1 MFDHYFRK
9 DIPEDYFSVK
19 DNESSKKYRNL
30 TTIKCKK
37 KVRYDKVSS
46 TTSSR
51 EEKKCYSY
59 KGHGQVYYE
68 TNKKKNNDEENVF
81 YDPNESTKL
90 YHNECPEQGPDVE
103 VLGSDELS
111 VHQKILVPE
120 TEDVP
125 CSPLQEDDNKP
136 VADKGRIHPEV
147 IVPDTEVYDYG
158 LHCSIGAP
166 SAASTPLGAAN
177 SPRFGYNNGDDSK
190 EVSVGILDGV
200 TGKSPSNDT
209 VNLLTAAKSQLSH
222 LPKSD
227 SQFPVDLS
235 YTQPQSP
242 TIPSRTQSLN
252 QDVNLTADCS
262 VSLLPHGMRNEEVE
276 SRADYKIEQNT
287 VKKSDDTVFVNKEAN
302 KKTDLQREGNVNN
315 DPGKVS
321 KQTTFDGKLST
332 SKANTVDK
340 DNSGYKRKRKS
351 SAEADDNMWPME
363 SKHVSLRMMYNHLTL
378 SCSPS
383 SVASKRF
390 FAGSPVF
397 ASPQNS
403 ILFFIY
409 FIFLTTYLLIFNYSL
424 FLFRVILFYS
434 ININIQV
441 RWLNK
446 PFVFLVALIQY
457 QLNFF

>member
-1 MFDHYFRK
+1 MTIKNNLHVYFRK

-19 DNESSKKYRNL
+19 DNESSKKHRNL
-30 TTIKCKK
+30 TTVKCKK

-51 EEKKCYSY
+51 EEKKCYSD
-59 KGHGQVYYE
+59 KDRGKVYSE
-68 TNKKKNNDEENVF
+68 ANKKKNNDEENVF

-125 CSPLQEDDNKP
+125 CSPLQEDDNEP

-147 IVPDTEVYDYG
+147 IVPDTEDPYVDEVHDYG

-177 SPRFGYNNGDDSK
+177 SPLFGYNNGDDSK

-209 VNLLTAAKSQLSH
+209 INLLTAAKSQLAH

-252 QDVNLTADCS
+252 QDMNLTADCS
-262 VSLLPHGMRNEEVE
+262 VSLLPHGMRNEVVE
-276 SRADYKIEQNT
+276 SRADYKIGQKK
-287 VKKSDDTVFVNKEAN
+287 VKESDDTVFMNKETN
-302 KKTDLQREGNVNN
+302 
-315 DPGKVS
+315 
-321 KQTTFDGKLST
+321 TFDGKLST
-332 SKANTVDK
+332 SKANTVGK
-340 DNSGYKRKRKS
+340 DNCGYKRKRRS

-363 SKHVSLRMMYNHLTL
+363 SKHVSLRTMYNHLIF
-378 SCSPS
+378 SCPPS
-383 SVASKRF
+383 STASKRF
-390 FAGSPVF
+390 FSRF
-397 ASPQNS
+397 SSLCLSSKFN
-403 ILFFIY
+403 
-409 FIFLTTYLLIFNYSL
+409 FIFY
-424 FLFRVILFYS
+424 LFYFPHNLFT
-434 ININIQV
+434 NI
-441 RWLNK
+441 
-446 PFVFLVALIQY
+446 
-457 QLNFF
+457 

>member
-1 MFDHYFRK
+1 MTIKNNLHTYFRK
-9 DIPEDYFSVK
+9 AIPEDYFSVK
-19 DNESSKKYRNL
+19 DNESSKKHRNL
-30 TTIKCKK
+30 TTVKCKK

-51 EEKKCYSY
+51 EEKKCYSD
-59 KGHGQVYYE
+59 KDRGKVYSE
-68 TNKKKNNDEENVF
+68 ANKKKNNDEENVF

-125 CSPLQEDDNKP
+125 CSPLQEDDNEP

-147 IVPDTEVYDYG
+147 IVPDTEDPYVDEVHDYG

-177 SPRFGYNNGDDSK
+177 SPLFGYNNGDDSK

-209 VNLLTAAKSQLSH
+209 VNLLTAAKSQLAH

-252 QDVNLTADCS
+252 QDMNLTADCS
-262 VSLLPHGMRNEEVE
+262 VSLLPHGMRNEVVE
-276 SRADYKIEQNT
+276 SRADYKIGQKK
-287 VKKSDDTVFVNKEAN
+287 VKESDDTVFMNKETN
-302 KKTDLQREGNVNN
+302 
-315 DPGKVS
+315 
-321 KQTTFDGKLST
+321 TFDGKLST
-332 SKANTVDK
+332 SKANTVGK
-340 DNSGYKRKRKS
+340 DNCGYKRKRRS

-363 SKHVSLRMMYNHLTL
+363 SKHVSLRTMYNHLIF
-378 SCSPS
+378 SCPPS
-383 SVASKRF
+383 STASKRF
-390 FAGSPVF
+390 FSRF
-397 ASPQNS
+397 SSLCLSSKFN
-403 ILFFIY
+403 
-409 FIFLTTYLLIFNYSL
+409 FIFY
-424 FLFRVILFYS
+424 LFYFPHNLFT
-434 ININIQV
+434 NI
-441 RWLNK
+441 
-446 PFVFLVALIQY
+446 
-457 QLNFF
+457 

>member
-1 MFDHYFRK
+1 MTIKNNLHAYFRK

-19 DNESSKKYRNL
+19 DNESSKKHRNL
-30 TTIKCKK
+30 TTVKCKK

-46 TTSSR
+46 TTSST

-59 KGHGQVYYE
+59 KDYRRVYYQA
-68 TNKKKNNDEENVF
+68 NKKKNNNEENVF
-81 YDPNESTKL
+81 SDPNESTKL

-103 VLGSDELS
+103 VLGLDELS

-125 CSPLQEDDNKP
+125 CSPLQEDDNES
-136 VADKGRIHPEV
+136 VADKGRIHREV
-147 IVPDTEVYDYG
+147 IVPDTEDPYVDEVDDYG

-177 SPRFGYNNGDDSK
+177 SPLFGYNSGDDSK

-209 VNLLTAAKSQLSH
+209 VNLLTAAKSQLAH

-252 QDVNLTADCS
+252 QDMNLTADCS

-276 SRADYKIEQNT
+276 SRADYKIGQNT
-287 VKKSDDTVFVNKEAN
+287 VKESDDTVFINKEAN
-302 KKTDLQREGNVNN
+302 KKTDLKRRERNVNN
-315 DPGKVS
+315 DPGKMS
-321 KQTTFDGKLST
+321 KQTTLDGKLSKI
-332 SKANTVDK
+332 KASTDDQN
-340 DNSGYKRKRKS
+340 NSGYKRKRRS
-351 SAEADDNMWPME
+351 STEADDNMWPLE
-363 SKHVSLRMMYNHLTL
+363 SKHVSLRMMYNHLIF

-383 SVASKRF
+383 STASKRF
-390 FAGSPVF
+390 LAGFPVF
-397 ASPQNS
+397 ASLQNS
-403 ILFFIY
+403 I
-409 FIFLTTYLLIFNYSL
+409 S
-424 FLFRVILFYS
+424 FLFILFSSQLIYS
-434 ININIQV
+434 YLITAF
-441 RWLNK
+441 
-446 PFVFLVALIQY
+446 FV
-457 QLNFF
+457 

>member
-1 MFDHYFRK
+1 MTIKNNLHVYFRK

-19 DNESSKKYRNL
+19 DNESSKKHRNL
-30 TTIKCKK
+30 TTVKCKK

-51 EEKKCYSY
+51 EEKKCYSD
-59 KGHGQVYYE
+59 KDRGKVYSE
-68 TNKKKNNDEENVF
+68 ANKKKNNDEENVF

-125 CSPLQEDDNKP
+125 CSPLQEDDNEP

-147 IVPDTEVYDYG
+147 IVPDTEDPYVDEVHDYG

-177 SPRFGYNNGDDSK
+177 SPLFGYNNGDDSK

-209 VNLLTAAKSQLSH
+209 VNLLTAAKSQLAH

-252 QDVNLTADCS
+252 QDMNLTADCS
-262 VSLLPHGMRNEEVE
+262 VSLLPHGMRNEVVE
-276 SRADYKIEQNT
+276 SRADYKIGQKK
-287 VKKSDDTVFVNKEAN
+287 VKESDDTVFMNKETN
-302 KKTDLQREGNVNN
+302 
-315 DPGKVS
+315 
-321 KQTTFDGKLST
+321 TFDGKLST
-332 SKANTVDK
+332 SKANTVGK
-340 DNSGYKRKRKS
+340 DNCGYKRKRRS

-363 SKHVSLRMMYNHLTL
+363 SKHVSLRTKYNHLIF
-378 SCSPS
+378 SCPPS
-383 SVASKRF
+383 STASKRF
-390 FAGSPVF
+390 FSRF
-397 ASPQNS
+397 SSLCLSSKFN
-403 ILFFIY
+403 
-409 FIFLTTYLLIFNYSL
+409 FIFY
-424 FLFRVILFYS
+424 LFYFPHNLFT
-434 ININIQV
+434 NI
-441 RWLNK
+441 
-446 PFVFLVALIQY
+446 
-457 QLNFF
+457 

>member
-19 DNESSKKYRNL
+19 DNESSKKHRNL
-30 TTIKCKK
+30 TTVKCKK

-46 TTSSR
+46 TTSST

-59 KGHGQVYYE
+59 KDYRRVYYQA
-68 TNKKKNNDEENVF
+68 NKKKNNDEENVF
-81 YDPNESTKL
+81 PDPNESTKL

-147 IVPDTEVYDYG
+147 IVPDTEDPYVDEVYDYG

-177 SPRFGYNNGDDSK
+177 SPLFGYDNGDYSK

-209 VNLLTAAKSQLSH
+209 VNLLTAAKSQLAH

-235 YTQPQSP
+235 FTQPQSP

-252 QDVNLTADCS
+252 QDMNLTADCS
-262 VSLLPHGMRNEEVE
+262 VSLLPRGMRNEEVE
-276 SRADYKIEQNT
+276 SRADYKIGQNT
-287 VKKSDDTVFVNKEAN
+287 VKESDDTVFINKEAN
-302 KKTDLQREGNVNN
+302 KKTDLKRRERNVNN
-315 DPGKVS
+315 DPGKMS
-321 KQTTFDGKLST
+321 KQTTLDGKLSKI
-332 SKANTVDK
+332 KASTDDQN
-340 DNSGYKRKRKS
+340 NSGYKRKRRS
-351 SAEADDNMWPME
+351 STEADDNMLPLE
-363 SKHVSLRMMYNHLTL
+363 SKHVSLRMMYNHLIF
-378 SCSPS
+378 SFSPS
-383 SVASKRF
+383 STASKRF
-390 FAGSPVF
+390 LAGFPVF
-397 ASPQNS
+397 ASLQNS
-403 ILFFIY
+403 I
-409 FIFLTTYLLIFNYSL
+409 S
-424 FLFRVILFYS
+424 FLFILFS
-434 ININIQV
+434 SQ
-441 RWLNK
+441 
-446 PFVFLVALIQY
+446 LIY
-457 QLNFF
+457 

>member
-1 MFDHYFRK
+1 MTIKNNLHVYFRK

-19 DNESSKKYRNL
+19 DNESSKKHRNL
-30 TTIKCKK
+30 TTVKCKK

-46 TTSSR
+46 TTSST

-59 KGHGQVYYE
+59 KDYRRVYYQA
-68 TNKKKNNDEENVF
+68 NKKKNNDEENVF
-81 YDPNESTKL
+81 SDPNESTKL
-90 YHNECPEQGPDVE
+90 YHNECPEQDPDVE

-147 IVPDTEVYDYG
+147 IVPDTEDPYVDEVHDYG

-177 SPRFGYNNGDDSK
+177 SPLFGYNNGDDSK

-209 VNLLTAAKSQLSH
+209 INLLTAAKSQLAH

-252 QDVNLTADCS
+252 QDMNLTADCS
-262 VSLLPHGMRNEEVE
+262 VSLLPHGMRNEVVE
-276 SRADYKIEQNT
+276 SRADYKIGQKK
-287 VKKSDDTVFVNKEAN
+287 VKESDDTVFMNKETN
-302 KKTDLQREGNVNN
+302 
-315 DPGKVS
+315 
-321 KQTTFDGKLST
+321 TFDGKLST
-332 SKANTVDK
+332 SKANTVGK
-340 DNSGYKRKRKS
+340 DNCGYKRKRRS

-363 SKHVSLRMMYNHLTL
+363 SKHVSLRTMYNHLIF
-378 SCSPS
+378 SCPPS
-383 SVASKRF
+383 STASKRF
-390 FAGSPVF
+390 FSRF
-397 ASPQNS
+397 SSLCLSSKFN
-403 ILFFIY
+403 
-409 FIFLTTYLLIFNYSL
+409 FIFY
-424 FLFRVILFYS
+424 LFYFPHNLFT
-434 ININIQV
+434 NI
-441 RWLNK
+441 
-446 PFVFLVALIQY
+446 
-457 QLNFF
+457 

>member
-1 MFDHYFRK
+1 MTIKNNLHVYFRK

-19 DNESSKKYRNL
+19 DNESSKKHRNL
-30 TTIKCKK
+30 TTVKCKK

-46 TTSSR
+46 TTSST

-59 KGHGQVYYE
+59 KDYRRVYYQA
-68 TNKKKNNDEENVF
+68 NKKKNNDEENVF
-81 YDPNESTKL
+81 SDPNESTKL
-90 YHNECPEQGPDVE
+90 YHNECPEQDPDVE

-147 IVPDTEVYDYG
+147 IVPDTEDPYVDEVHDYG

-177 SPRFGYNNGDDSK
+177 SPLFGYNNGDDSK

-209 VNLLTAAKSQLSH
+209 VNLLTAAKSQLAH

-252 QDVNLTADCS
+252 QDMNLTADCS
-262 VSLLPHGMRNEEVE
+262 VSLLPHGMRNEVVE
-276 SRADYKIEQNT
+276 SRADYKIGQKK
-287 VKKSDDTVFVNKEAN
+287 VKESDDTVFMNKETN
-302 KKTDLQREGNVNN
+302 
-315 DPGKVS
+315 
-321 KQTTFDGKLST
+321 TFDGKLST
-332 SKANTVDK
+332 SKANTVGK
-340 DNSGYKRKRKS
+340 DNCGYKRKRRS

-363 SKHVSLRMMYNHLTL
+363 SKHVSLRTMYNHLIF
-378 SCSPS
+378 SCPPS
-383 SVASKRF
+383 STASKRF
-390 FAGSPVF
+390 FSRF
-397 ASPQNS
+397 SSLCLSSKFN
-403 ILFFIY
+403 
-409 FIFLTTYLLIFNYSL
+409 FIFY
-424 FLFRVILFYS
+424 LFYFPHNLFT
-434 ININIQV
+434 NI
-441 RWLNK
+441 
-446 PFVFLVALIQY
+446 
-457 QLNFF
+457 

>member
-1 MFDHYFRK
+1 MFSEGCKTQRFLTIKNNLHAYFRK

-19 DNESSKKYRNL
+19 DNESSKKHRNL

-51 EEKKCYSY
+51 EENKCYSY
-59 KGHGQVYYE
+59 KDHGQVYYE
-68 TNKKKNNDEENVF
+68 ANKKKNNDEENVF
-81 YDPNESTKL
+81 SDPNESTKL

-111 VHQKILVPE
+111 LHQKILVPE

-125 CSPLQEDDNKP
+125 CSPLQEDDNEP
-136 VADKGRIHPEV
+136 VADKGRIHREV
-147 IVPDTEVYDYG
+147 IVPDTEDPYVDEVYDYG
-158 LHCSIGAP
+158 LHCSIGPP

-177 SPRFGYNNGDDSK
+177 SPLFGDNNCDDSK
-190 EVSVGILDGV
+190 ELSVDILDGV

-209 VNLLTAAKSQLSH
+209 VNLLTAAKSQLAH

-252 QDVNLTADCS
+252 QDMNLTADCS

-287 VKKSDDTVFVNKEAN
+287 VKENNETVFMNKEAKN
-302 KKTDLQREGNVNN
+302 KTDLKREGNVNN

-321 KQTTFDGKLST
+321 KQTTLDGKLST
-332 SKANTVDK
+332 IKASTVDQN
-340 DNSGYKRKRKS
+340 NSGYKRKRRS
-351 SAEADDNMWPME
+351 STEADDKMWPME
-363 SKHVSLRMMYNHLTL
+363 SKHVSLRTMYNHLHCNDSNQDT
-378 SCSPS
+378 C
-383 SVASKRF
+383 KK
-390 FAGSPVF
+390 
-397 ASPQNS
+397 
-403 ILFFIY
+403 
-409 FIFLTTYLLIFNYSL
+409 
-424 FLFRVILFYS
+424 
-434 ININIQV
+434 NIQ
-441 RWLNK
+441 
-446 PFVFLVALIQY
+446 
-457 QLNFF
+457 

>member
-1 MFDHYFRK
+1 MTIKNTLHAYFRK

-19 DNESSKKYRNL
+19 DNESSKKHRNL
-30 TTIKCKK
+30 TTVKCKK

-46 TTSSR
+46 TTSST

-59 KGHGQVYYE
+59 KDHGQVYYE
-68 TNKKKNNDEENVF
+68 ANKKKNNDEENVF
-81 YDPNESTKL
+81 SDPNESTKL

-125 CSPLQEDDNKP
+125 CSPLQEDNKP
-136 VADKGRIHPEV
+136 VADKGRIHHEV
-147 IVPDTEVYDYG
+147 IVPDTEDPYVDEVYDYE

-177 SPRFGYNNGDDSK
+177 SPLFGYNNGDDSK

-200 TGKSPSNDT
+200 TGKSPSNDA
-209 VNLLTAAKSQLSH
+209 VNLLTAAKSQLAH

-252 QDVNLTADCS
+252 QDMNLTADCS

-276 SRADYKIEQNT
+276 SRADYKIGQNT
-287 VKKSDDTVFVNKEAN
+287 VKESDDTVFMNKESN
-302 KKTDLQREGNVNN
+302 KKTDLKRERNVNN

-321 KQTTFDGKLST
+321 KQTTLDEKLST
-332 SKANTVDK
+332 IKASTIDQN
-340 DNSGYKRKRKS
+340 NSGYKRKRRS
-351 SAEADDNMWPME
+351 STEADDNTWPME
-363 SKHVSLRMMYNHLTL
+363 SKHVSLRTMYNHLQ
-378 SCSPS
+378 CD
-383 SVASKRF
+383 
-390 FAGSPVF
+390 
-397 ASPQNS
+397 
-403 ILFFIY
+403 
-409 FIFLTTYLLIFNYSL
+409 YS
-424 FLFRVILFYS
+424 
-434 ININIQV
+434 NQDTCKKNIQSQ
-441 RWLNK
+441 RFLENK
-446 PFVFLVALIQY
+446 KILK
-457 QLNFF
+457 FFCKKTQ

>member
-1 MFDHYFRK
+1 MFSEGCKTQRCLTIKNNLHVYFRK

-19 DNESSKKYRNL
+19 DNESSKKHRNL
-30 TTIKCKK
+30 TTVKCKK

-51 EEKKCYSY
+51 EEKKCYSD
-59 KGHGQVYYE
+59 KDRGKVYSE
-68 TNKKKNNDEENVF
+68 ANKKKNNDEENVF

-125 CSPLQEDDNKP
+125 CSPLQEDDNEP

-147 IVPDTEVYDYG
+147 IVPDTEDPYVDEVHDYG

-177 SPRFGYNNGDDSK
+177 SPLFGYNNGDDSK

-209 VNLLTAAKSQLSH
+209 INLLTAAKSQLAH

-252 QDVNLTADCS
+252 QDMNLTADCS
-262 VSLLPHGMRNEEVE
+262 VSLLPHGMRNEVVE
-276 SRADYKIEQNT
+276 SRADYKIGQKK
-287 VKKSDDTVFVNKEAN
+287 VKESDDTVFMNKETN
-302 KKTDLQREGNVNN
+302 
-315 DPGKVS
+315 
-321 KQTTFDGKLST
+321 TFDGKLST
-332 SKANTVDK
+332 SKANTVGK
-340 DNSGYKRKRKS
+340 DNCGYKRKRRS

-363 SKHVSLRMMYNHLTL
+363 SKHVSLRTMYNHLIF
-378 SCSPS
+378 SCPPS
-383 SVASKRF
+383 STASKRF
-390 FAGSPVF
+390 FSRF
-397 ASPQNS
+397 SSLCLSSKFN
-403 ILFFIY
+403 
-409 FIFLTTYLLIFNYSL
+409 FIFY
-424 FLFRVILFYS
+424 LFYFPHNLFT
-434 ININIQV
+434 NI
-441 RWLNK
+441 
-446 PFVFLVALIQY
+446 
-457 QLNFF
+457 

>member
-1 MFDHYFRK
+1 MFSEGCKTQRCLTIKNNLHVYFRK

-19 DNESSKKYRNL
+19 DNESSKKHRNL
-30 TTIKCKK
+30 TTVKCKK

-46 TTSSR
+46 TTSST

-59 KGHGQVYYE
+59 KDYRRVYYQA
-68 TNKKKNNDEENVF
+68 NKKKNNDEENVF
-81 YDPNESTKL
+81 SDPNESTKL
-90 YHNECPEQGPDVE
+90 YHNECPERGPDVE

-125 CSPLQEDDNKP
+125 CSPLQEDDNEP

-147 IVPDTEVYDYG
+147 IVPDTEDPYVDEVHDYG

-177 SPRFGYNNGDDSK
+177 SPLFGYNNGDDSK

-209 VNLLTAAKSQLSH
+209 INLLTAAKSQLAH

-252 QDVNLTADCS
+252 QDMNLTADCS
-262 VSLLPHGMRNEEVE
+262 VSLLPHGMRNEVVE
-276 SRADYKIEQNT
+276 SRADYKIGQKK
-287 VKKSDDTVFVNKEAN
+287 VKESDDTVFMNKETN
-302 KKTDLQREGNVNN
+302 
-315 DPGKVS
+315 
-321 KQTTFDGKLST
+321 TFDGKLST
-332 SKANTVDK
+332 SKANTVGK
-340 DNSGYKRKRKS
+340 DNCGYKRKRRS

-363 SKHVSLRMMYNHLTL
+363 SKHVSLRTMYNHLIF
-378 SCSPS
+378 SCPPS
-383 SVASKRF
+383 STASKRF
-390 FAGSPVF
+390 FSRF
-397 ASPQNS
+397 SSLCLSSKFN
-403 ILFFIY
+403 
-409 FIFLTTYLLIFNYSL
+409 FIFY
-424 FLFRVILFYS
+424 LFYFPHNLFT
-434 ININIQV
+434 NI
-441 RWLNK
+441 
-446 PFVFLVALIQY
+446 
-457 QLNFF
+457 

>member
-1 MFDHYFRK
+1 MTIKNNLHVYFRK

-19 DNESSKKYRNL
+19 DNESSKKHRNL
-30 TTIKCKK
+30 TTVKCKK

-51 EEKKCYSY
+51 EEKKCYSD
-59 KGHGQVYYE
+59 KDRGKVYSE
-68 TNKKKNNDEENVF
+68 ANKKKNNDEENVF

-125 CSPLQEDDNKP
+125 CSPLQEDDNEP

-147 IVPDTEVYDYG
+147 IVPDTEDPYVDEVHDYG

-177 SPRFGYNNGDDSK
+177 SPLFGYNNGDDSK

-209 VNLLTAAKSQLSH
+209 VNLLTAAKSQLAH

-252 QDVNLTADCS
+252 QDMNLTADCS
-262 VSLLPHGMRNEEVE
+262 VSLLPHGMRNEVVE
-276 SRADYKIEQNT
+276 SRADYKIGQKK
-287 VKKSDDTVFVNKEAN
+287 VKESDDTVFMNKETN
-302 KKTDLQREGNVNN
+302 
-315 DPGKVS
+315 
-321 KQTTFDGKLST
+321 TFDGKLST
-332 SKANTVDK
+332 SKANTVGK
-340 DNSGYKRKRKS
+340 DNCGYKRKRRS

-363 SKHVSLRMMYNHLTL
+363 SKHVSLRTMYNHLIF
-378 SCSPS
+378 SCPPS
-383 SVASKRF
+383 STASKRF
-390 FAGSPVF
+390 FSRF
-397 ASPQNS
+397 SSLCLSSKFN
-403 ILFFIY
+403 
-409 FIFLTTYLLIFNYSL
+409 FIFY
-424 FLFRVILFYS
+424 LFYFPHNLFT
-434 ININIQV
+434 NI
-441 RWLNK
+441 
-446 PFVFLVALIQY
+446 
-457 QLNFF
+457 

>member
-1 MFDHYFRK
+1 MFSEGCKTQRFLTIKNNLHAYFRK

-19 DNESSKKYRNL
+19 DNESSKKHRNL
-30 TTIKCKK
+30 TTVKCKK

-51 EEKKCYSY
+51 EEKKCYSD
-59 KGHGQVYYE
+59 KDRGKVYSE
-68 TNKKKNNDEENVF
+68 ANKKKNNDEENVF

-125 CSPLQEDDNKP
+125 CSPLQEDDNEP

-147 IVPDTEVYDYG
+147 IVPDTEDPYVDEVHDYG

-177 SPRFGYNNGDDSK
+177 SPLFGYNNGDDSK

-209 VNLLTAAKSQLSH
+209 VNLLTAAKSQLAH

-252 QDVNLTADCS
+252 QDMNLTADCS
-262 VSLLPHGMRNEEVE
+262 VSLLPHGMRNEVVE
-276 SRADYKIEQNT
+276 SRADYKIGQKK
-287 VKKSDDTVFVNKEAN
+287 VKESDDTVFMNKEAN
-302 KKTDLQREGNVNN
+302 KKTDLKREGNVNN

-332 SKANTVDK
+332 SKANTVGK
-340 DNSGYKRKRKS
+340 DNSGYKRKRRS

-363 SKHVSLRMMYNHLTL
+363 SKHVSLRTMYNHLIF
-378 SCSPS
+378 SCPPS
-383 SVASKRF
+383 STASKRF
-390 FAGSPVF
+390 FSRF
-397 ASPQNS
+397 SSLCLSSKFN
-403 ILFFIY
+403 
-409 FIFLTTYLLIFNYSL
+409 FIFYLVYFPHNL
-424 FLFRVILFYS
+424 FT
-434 ININIQV
+434 NI
-441 RWLNK
+441 
-446 PFVFLVALIQY
+446 
-457 QLNFF
+457 

>member
-1 MFDHYFRK
+1 MTIKNNLHVYFRK

-19 DNESSKKYRNL
+19 DNESSKKHRNL
-30 TTIKCKK
+30 TTVKCKK

-51 EEKKCYSY
+51 EEKKCYSD
-59 KGHGQVYYE
+59 KDRGKVYSE
-68 TNKKKNNDEENVF
+68 ANKKKNNDEENVF

-125 CSPLQEDDNKP
+125 CSPLQEDDNEP

-147 IVPDTEVYDYG
+147 IVPDTEDPYVDEVYDYG

-209 VNLLTAAKSQLSH
+209 VNLLTAAKSQLAH

-252 QDVNLTADCS
+252 QDMNLTADCS
-262 VSLLPHGMRNEEVE
+262 VSLLPHGMRNEVVE
-276 SRADYKIEQNT
+276 SRADYKIGQKK
-287 VKKSDDTVFVNKEAN
+287 VKESDDTVFMNKETN
-302 KKTDLQREGNVNN
+302 
-315 DPGKVS
+315 
-321 KQTTFDGKLST
+321 TFDGKLST
-332 SKANTVDK
+332 SKANTVGK
-340 DNSGYKRKRKS
+340 DNCGYKRKRRS

-363 SKHVSLRMMYNHLTL
+363 SKHVSLRTMYNHLIF
-378 SCSPS
+378 SCPPS
-383 SVASKRF
+383 STASKRF
-390 FAGSPVF
+390 FSRF
-397 ASPQNS
+397 SSLCLSSKFN
-403 ILFFIY
+403 
-409 FIFLTTYLLIFNYSL
+409 FIFY
-424 FLFRVILFYS
+424 LFYFPHNLFT
-434 ININIQV
+434 NI
-441 RWLNK
+441 
-446 PFVFLVALIQY
+446 
-457 QLNFF
+457 

>member
-19 DNESSKKYRNL
+19 DNESSKKHRNL
-30 TTIKCKK
+30 TTVKCKK

-51 EEKKCYSY
+51 EQKKCYSD
-59 KGHGQVYYE
+59 KDHGQVYYE

-81 YDPNESTKL
+81 SDPNESTKL

-103 VLGSDELS
+103 VLGSNELS

-147 IVPDTEVYDYG
+147 IVPDTEDPYVDEVYDYG

-177 SPRFGYNNGDDSK
+177 SHLFGYDNGDYSK

-209 VNLLTAAKSQLSH
+209 VNLLTAAKSQLAH

-235 YTQPQSP
+235 FTQPQSP

-252 QDVNLTADCS
+252 QDMNLTADCS

-276 SRADYKIEQNT
+276 SRADYKIGQNT
-287 VKKSDDTVFVNKEAN
+287 VKESDDTVFINKEAN
-302 KKTDLQREGNVNN
+302 KKTDLKRRERNVNN
-315 DPGKVS
+315 DPGKMS
-321 KQTTFDGKLST
+321 KQTTLDGKLSKI
-332 SKANTVDK
+332 KASTDDQN
-340 DNSGYKRKRKS
+340 NSGYKRKRRS
-351 SAEADDNMWPME
+351 STEADDNMLPLE
-363 SKHVSLRMMYNHLTL
+363 SKPVSLRMMYNHLIF
-378 SCSPS
+378 SFSPS
-383 SVASKRF
+383 STASKRF
-390 FAGSPVF
+390 LAGFPVF
-397 ASPQNS
+397 ASLQNS
-403 ILFFIY
+403 I
-409 FIFLTTYLLIFNYSL
+409 S
-424 FLFRVILFYS
+424 FLFILFSSQLIYS
-434 ININIQV
+434 YLITAF
-441 RWLNK
+441 
-446 PFVFLVALIQY
+446 FV
-457 QLNFF
+457 

>member
-1 MFDHYFRK
+1 MTIKNNLHVYFRK

-19 DNESSKKYRNL
+19 DNESSKKHRNL
-30 TTIKCKK
+30 TTVKCKK

-51 EEKKCYSY
+51 EEKKCYSD
-59 KGHGQVYYE
+59 KDRGKVYSE
-68 TNKKKNNDEENVF
+68 ANKKKNNDEENVF

-125 CSPLQEDDNKP
+125 CSPLQEDDNEP

-147 IVPDTEVYDYG
+147 IVPDTEDPYVDEVHDYG

-177 SPRFGYNNGDDSK
+177 SPLFGYNNGDDSK

-252 QDVNLTADCS
+252 QEMNLTADCS
-262 VSLLPHGMRNEEVE
+262 VSLLPHGMRNEVVE
-276 SRADYKIEQNT
+276 SRADYKIGQKK
-287 VKKSDDTVFVNKEAN
+287 VKESDDTVFMNKETN
-302 KKTDLQREGNVNN
+302 
-315 DPGKVS
+315 
-321 KQTTFDGKLST
+321 TFDGKLST
-332 SKANTVDK
+332 SKANTVGK
-340 DNSGYKRKRKS
+340 DNCGYKRKRRS

-363 SKHVSLRMMYNHLTL
+363 SKHVSLRTMYNHLIF
-378 SCSPS
+378 SCPPS
-383 SVASKRF
+383 STASKRF
-390 FAGSPVF
+390 FSRF
-397 ASPQNS
+397 SSLCLSSKFN
-403 ILFFIY
+403 
-409 FIFLTTYLLIFNYSL
+409 FIFY
-424 FLFRVILFYS
+424 LFYFPHNLFT
-434 ININIQV
+434 NI
-441 RWLNK
+441 
-446 PFVFLVALIQY
+446 
-457 QLNFF
+457 

>member
-1 MFDHYFRK
+1 MTIKNNLHTYFRK
-9 DIPEDYFSVK
+9 AIPEDYFSVK
-19 DNESSKKYRNL
+19 DNESSKKHRNL
-30 TTIKCKK
+30 TTVKCKK

-51 EEKKCYSY
+51 EEKKCYSD
-59 KGHGQVYYE
+59 KDRGKVYSE
-68 TNKKKNNDEENVF
+68 ANKKKNNDEENVF

-103 VLGSDELS
+103 VLGSNELS

-125 CSPLQEDDNKP
+125 CSPLQEDDNEP

-147 IVPDTEVYDYG
+147 IVPDTEDPYVDEVHDYG

-177 SPRFGYNNGDDSK
+177 SPLFGYNNGDDSK

-209 VNLLTAAKSQLSH
+209 VNLLTAAKSQLAH

-252 QDVNLTADCS
+252 QDMNLTADCS
-262 VSLLPHGMRNEEVE
+262 VSLLPHGMRNEVVE
-276 SRADYKIEQNT
+276 SRADYKIGQKK
-287 VKKSDDTVFVNKEAN
+287 VKESDDTVFMNKETN
-302 KKTDLQREGNVNN
+302 
-315 DPGKVS
+315 
-321 KQTTFDGKLST
+321 TFDGKLST
-332 SKANTVDK
+332 SKANTVGK
-340 DNSGYKRKRKS
+340 DNCGYKRKRRS

-363 SKHVSLRMMYNHLTL
+363 SKHVSLRTMYNHLIF
-378 SCSPS
+378 SCPPS
-383 SVASKRF
+383 STASKRF
-390 FAGSPVF
+390 FSRF
-397 ASPQNS
+397 SSLCLSSKFN
-403 ILFFIY
+403 
-409 FIFLTTYLLIFNYSL
+409 FIFY
-424 FLFRVILFYS
+424 LFYFPHNLFT
-434 ININIQV
+434 NI
-441 RWLNK
+441 
-446 PFVFLVALIQY
+446 
-457 QLNFF
+457 

>member
-1 MFDHYFRK
+1 MTIKNNLHVYFRK

-19 DNESSKKYRNL
+19 DNESSKKHRNL
-30 TTIKCKK
+30 TTVKCKK

-51 EEKKCYSY
+51 EEKKCYSD
-59 KGHGQVYYE
+59 KDRGKVYSE
-68 TNKKKNNDEENVF
+68 ANKKKNNDEENVF

-125 CSPLQEDDNKP
+125 CSPLQEDDNEP

-147 IVPDTEVYDYG
+147 IVPDTEDPYVDEVDDYG

-177 SPRFGYNNGDDSK
+177 SPLFGYNNCDDSK

-200 TGKSPSNDT
+200 IGKSPSNDT
-209 VNLLTAAKSQLSH
+209 VNLLTAAKSQLAH

-252 QDVNLTADCS
+252 QDMNLTADCS
-262 VSLLPHGMRNEEVE
+262 VSLLPHGMRNEVVE
-276 SRADYKIEQNT
+276 SRADYKIGQKK
-287 VKKSDDTVFVNKEAN
+287 VKESDDTVFMNKETN
-302 KKTDLQREGNVNN
+302 
-315 DPGKVS
+315 
-321 KQTTFDGKLST
+321 TFDGKLST
-332 SKANTVDK
+332 SKANTVGK
-340 DNSGYKRKRKS
+340 DNCGYKRKRRS

-363 SKHVSLRMMYNHLTL
+363 SKHVSLRTMYNHLIF
-378 SCSPS
+378 SCPPS
-383 SVASKRF
+383 STASKRF
-390 FAGSPVF
+390 FSRF
-397 ASPQNS
+397 SSLCLSSKFN
-403 ILFFIY
+403 
-409 FIFLTTYLLIFNYSL
+409 FIFY
-424 FLFRVILFYS
+424 LFYFPHNLFT
-434 ININIQV
+434 NI
-441 RWLNK
+441 
-446 PFVFLVALIQY
+446 
-457 QLNFF
+457 

>member
-1 MFDHYFRK
+1 MTIKNNLHAYFRK

-19 DNESSKKYRNL
+19 DNESSKKHRNL
-30 TTIKCKK
+30 TTVKCKK

-46 TTSSR
+46 TTSST

-59 KGHGQVYYE
+59 KDHGKVYYE
-68 TNKKKNNDEENVF
+68 ANKKKNNDEENVF
-81 YDPNESTKL
+81 SDPNESTKL

-147 IVPDTEVYDYG
+147 IVPDTEDPYVDEVHDYG

-177 SPRFGYNNGDDSK
+177 SPLFGYNNGDDSK

-209 VNLLTAAKSQLSH
+209 VNLLTAAKSQLAH

-252 QDVNLTADCS
+252 QDMNLTADCS
-262 VSLLPHGMRNEEVE
+262 VSLLPHGMRNEVVE
-276 SRADYKIEQNT
+276 SRADYKIGQKK
-287 VKKSDDTVFVNKEAN
+287 VKESDDTVFMNKEAN
-302 KKTDLQREGNVNN
+302 
-315 DPGKVS
+315 
-321 KQTTFDGKLST
+321 TFDGKLWT
-332 SKANTVDK
+332 SKANTVGK
-340 DNSGYKRKRKS
+340 DNCGYKRKRRS

-363 SKHVSLRMMYNHLTL
+363 SKHVSLRTMYNHLIF
-378 SCSPS
+378 SCHPS
-383 SVASKRF
+383 SAASKRF
-390 FAGSPVF
+390 FSRF
-397 ASPQNS
+397 SSLCLSSKFN
-403 ILFFIY
+403 
-409 FIFLTTYLLIFNYSL
+409 FIFC
-424 FLFRVILFYS
+424 LFYFPHNLFT
-434 ININIQV
+434 NI
-441 RWLNK
+441 
-446 PFVFLVALIQY
+446 
-457 QLNFF
+457 

>member
-1 MFDHYFRK
+1 MTIKNNLHVYFRK

-19 DNESSKKYRNL
+19 DNESSKKHRNL
-30 TTIKCKK
+30 TTVKCKK

-51 EEKKCYSY
+51 EEKKCYSD
-59 KGHGQVYYE
+59 KDRGKVYSE
-68 TNKKKNNDEENVF
+68 ANKKKNNDEENVF

-125 CSPLQEDDNKP
+125 CSPLQEDDNEP
-136 VADKGRIHPEV
+136 VADKGRIHREV
-147 IVPDTEVYDYG
+147 IVPDTEDPYVDEVDDYG

-177 SPRFGYNNGDDSK
+177 SPLFGYNNGDDSK

-209 VNLLTAAKSQLSH
+209 VNLLTAAKSQLAH

-252 QDVNLTADCS
+252 QDMNLTADCS
-262 VSLLPHGMRNEEVE
+262 VSLLPHGMRNEVVE
-276 SRADYKIEQNT
+276 SRADYKIGQKK
-287 VKKSDDTVFVNKEAN
+287 VKESDDTVFMNKETN
-302 KKTDLQREGNVNN
+302 
-315 DPGKVS
+315 
-321 KQTTFDGKLST
+321 TFDGKLST
-332 SKANTVDK
+332 SKANTVGK
-340 DNSGYKRKRKS
+340 DNCGYKRKRRS

-363 SKHVSLRMMYNHLTL
+363 SKHVSLRTMYNHLIF
-378 SCSPS
+378 SCPPS
-383 SVASKRF
+383 STASKRF
-390 FAGSPVF
+390 FSRF
-397 ASPQNS
+397 SSLCLSSKFN
-403 ILFFIY
+403 
-409 FIFLTTYLLIFNYSL
+409 FIFY
-424 FLFRVILFYS
+424 LFYFPHNLFT
-434 ININIQV
+434 NI
-441 RWLNK
+441 
-446 PFVFLVALIQY
+446 
-457 QLNFF
+457 

>member
-1 MFDHYFRK
+1 MTIKNNLHVYFRK

-19 DNESSKKYRNL
+19 DNESSKKHRNL
-30 TTIKCKK
+30 TTVKCKK

-46 TTSSR
+46 TTSST
-51 EEKKCYSY
+51 EENKCYSY
-59 KGHGQVYYE
+59 KDYRRVYYQA
-68 TNKKKNNDEENVF
+68 NKKKNNDEENVF
-81 YDPNESTKL
+81 SDPNESTKL
-90 YHNECPEQGPDVE
+90 YHNECPEQDPDVE

-125 CSPLQEDDNKP
+125 CSPLQEDDNEP

-147 IVPDTEVYDYG
+147 IVPDTEDPYVDEVHDYG

-177 SPRFGYNNGDDSK
+177 SPLFGYNNGDDSK

-209 VNLLTAAKSQLSH
+209 VNLLTAAKSQLAH

-252 QDVNLTADCS
+252 QDMNLTADCS
-262 VSLLPHGMRNEEVE
+262 VSLLPHGMRNEVVE
-276 SRADYKIEQNT
+276 SRADYKIGQKK
-287 VKKSDDTVFVNKEAN
+287 VKESDDTVFMNKETN
-302 KKTDLQREGNVNN
+302 
-315 DPGKVS
+315 
-321 KQTTFDGKLST
+321 TFDGKLST
-332 SKANTVDK
+332 SKANTVGK
-340 DNSGYKRKRKS
+340 DNCGYKRKRRS

-363 SKHVSLRMMYNHLTL
+363 SKHVSLRTMYNHLIF
-378 SCSPS
+378 SCPPS
-383 SVASKRF
+383 STASKRF
-390 FAGSPVF
+390 FSRF
-397 ASPQNS
+397 SSLCLSSKFN
-403 ILFFIY
+403 
-409 FIFLTTYLLIFNYSL
+409 FIFY
-424 FLFRVILFYS
+424 LFYFPHNLFT
-434 ININIQV
+434 NI
-441 RWLNK
+441 
-446 PFVFLVALIQY
+446 
-457 QLNFF
+457 

>member
-1 MFDHYFRK
+1 MTIKNNLHVYFRK

-19 DNESSKKYRNL
+19 DNESSKKHRNL
-30 TTIKCKK
+30 TTVKCKK

-51 EEKKCYSY
+51 EEKKCYSD
-59 KGHGQVYYE
+59 KDRGKVYSE
-68 TNKKKNNDEENVF
+68 ANKKKNNDEENVF

-147 IVPDTEVYDYG
+147 IVPDTEDPYVDEVHDYG

-177 SPRFGYNNGDDSK
+177 SPLFGYNNGDDSK

-209 VNLLTAAKSQLSH
+209 INLLTAAKSQLAH

-252 QDVNLTADCS
+252 QDMNLTADCS
-262 VSLLPHGMRNEEVE
+262 VSLLPHGMRNEVVE
-276 SRADYKIEQNT
+276 SRADYKIGQKK
-287 VKKSDDTVFVNKEAN
+287 VKESDDTVFMNKETN
-302 KKTDLQREGNVNN
+302 
-315 DPGKVS
+315 
-321 KQTTFDGKLST
+321 TFDGKLST
-332 SKANTVDK
+332 SKANTVGK
-340 DNSGYKRKRKS
+340 DNCGYKRKRRS

-363 SKHVSLRMMYNHLTL
+363 SKHVSLRTMYNHLIF
-378 SCSPS
+378 SCPPS
-383 SVASKRF
+383 STASKRF
-390 FAGSPVF
+390 FSRF
-397 ASPQNS
+397 SSLCLSSKFN
-403 ILFFIY
+403 
-409 FIFLTTYLLIFNYSL
+409 FIFY
-424 FLFRVILFYS
+424 LFYFPHNLFT
-434 ININIQV
+434 NI
-441 RWLNK
+441 
-446 PFVFLVALIQY
+446 
-457 QLNFF
+457 

>member
-1 MFDHYFRK
+1 MTIKNNLHVYFRK

-19 DNESSKKYRNL
+19 DNESSKKHRNL
-30 TTIKCKK
+30 TTVKCKK

-51 EEKKCYSY
+51 EEKKCYSD
-59 KGHGQVYYE
+59 KDRGKVYSE
-68 TNKKKNNDEENVF
+68 ANKKKNNDEENVF

-103 VLGSDELS
+103 VLGSNELS

-125 CSPLQEDDNKP
+125 CSPLQEDDNEP

-147 IVPDTEVYDYG
+147 IVPDTEDPYVDEVDDYG

-177 SPRFGYNNGDDSK
+177 SPLFGYNNCDDSK

-200 TGKSPSNDT
+200 IGKSPSNDT
-209 VNLLTAAKSQLSH
+209 VNLLTAAKSQLAH

-252 QDVNLTADCS
+252 QDMNLTADCS
-262 VSLLPHGMRNEEVE
+262 VSLLPHGMRNEVVE
-276 SRADYKIEQNT
+276 SRADYKIGQKK
-287 VKKSDDTVFVNKEAN
+287 VKESDDTVFMNKETN
-302 KKTDLQREGNVNN
+302 
-315 DPGKVS
+315 
-321 KQTTFDGKLST
+321 TFDGKLST
-332 SKANTVDK
+332 SKANTVGK
-340 DNSGYKRKRKS
+340 DNCGYKRKRRS

-363 SKHVSLRMMYNHLTL
+363 SKHVSLRTMYNHLIF
-378 SCSPS
+378 SCPPS
-383 SVASKRF
+383 STASKRF
-390 FAGSPVF
+390 FSRF
-397 ASPQNS
+397 SSLCLSSKFN
-403 ILFFIY
+403 
-409 FIFLTTYLLIFNYSL
+409 FIFY
-424 FLFRVILFYS
+424 LFYFPHNLFT
-434 ININIQV
+434 NI
-441 RWLNK
+441 
-446 PFVFLVALIQY
+446 
-457 QLNFF
+457 

>member
-1 MFDHYFRK
+1 MFGEGCKTQRCLTIKNNLHAYFRK
-9 DIPEDYFSVK
+9 EIPEDYFSVK
-19 DNESSKKYRNL
+19 DNESSKKHRNL
-30 TTIKCKK
+30 TTVKCKK

-51 EEKKCYSY
+51 EEKKWYSY
-59 KGHGQVYYE
+59 KDYGQVYYE
-68 TNKKKNNDEENVF
+68 ANKKKNNNEENVF

-90 YHNECPEQGPDVE
+90 YHNECPEQDPDVE
-103 VLGSDELS
+103 VLGSNELS

-136 VADKGRIHPEV
+136 VGDKVRIHPEV
-147 IVPDTEVYDYG
+147 IVPETEDPYVDYE

-177 SPRFGYNNGDDSK
+177 SPLFGFNNGDDSK
-190 EVSVGILDGV
+190 EVSVVILDGV

-209 VNLLTAAKSQLSH
+209 VNLLTAAKSQLAH
-222 LPKSD
+222 LSKSD

-252 QDVNLTADCS
+252 QDMNLTADCS

-276 SRADYKIEQNT
+276 SRADYNIGQNT
-287 VKKSDDTVFVNKEAN
+287 VKENDGTVFMNKEAN
-302 KKTDLQREGNVNN
+302 KKTDLKRERNVNN

-321 KQTTFDGKLST
+321 KQTTLDGKLST
-332 SKANTVDK
+332 IKASTVDQ
-340 DNSGYKRKRKS
+340 NSSGYKRKRRS
-351 SAEADDNMWPME
+351 STEADDNMWPME
-363 SKHVSLRMMYNHLTL
+363 NKHVSLRMMYNHLIF

-383 SVASKRF
+383 STASKRF
-390 FAGSPVF
+390 LAGTLVLDSL
-397 ASPQNS
+397 QNS
-403 ILFFIY
+403 I
-409 FIFLTTYLLIFNYSL
+409 
-424 FLFRVILFYS
+424 
-434 ININIQV
+434 
-441 RWLNK
+441 
-446 PFVFLVALIQY
+446 
-457 QLNFF
+457 

>member
-1 MFDHYFRK
+1 MFSEGCKTQSCLTIKNNLHALFRK

-19 DNESSKKYRNL
+19 DNESSKKHRNL

-51 EEKKCYSY
+51 EENKCYSY
-59 KGHGQVYYE
+59 KDHGQVYYE
-68 TNKKKNNDEENVF
+68 ANKKKNNNEENVF
-81 YDPNESTKL
+81 SDPNESTKL

-125 CSPLQEDDNKP
+125 CSPLQEDDNEP

-147 IVPDTEVYDYG
+147 IVPDTEDPYVDEVYDYG

-177 SPRFGYNNGDDSK
+177 SPLFGYNNGDDSK
-190 EVSVGILDGV
+190 ELSVDILDGV

-209 VNLLTAAKSQLSH
+209 VNLLTAAKSQLAH

-252 QDVNLTADCS
+252 QDMNLTADCS
-262 VSLLPHGMRNEEVE
+262 VSLLPHGMRNEKVE
-276 SRADYKIEQNT
+276 SRADYKIGQNT
-287 VKKSDDTVFVNKEAN
+287 VKESDDTVFMNKEAN
-302 KKTDLQREGNVNN
+302 KKTDLKREGNVNN
-315 DPGKVS
+315 DPGKLS

-332 SKANTVDK
+332 SKANTVGK
-340 DNSGYKRKRKS
+340 DNSGYKRKRRS
-351 SAEADDNMWPME
+351 SAEADYNMWPME
-363 SKHVSLRMMYNHLTL
+363 SKHVRLRTMYNHLIF
-378 SCSPS
+378 SCPPS
-383 SVASKRF
+383 STASKRF
-390 FAGSPVF
+390 FSRF
-397 ASPQNS
+397 SSLCLSKFN
-403 ILFFIY
+403 
-409 FIFLTTYLLIFNYSL
+409 FIFY
-424 FLFRVILFYS
+424 LFYFPHNLFT
-434 ININIQV
+434 NI
-441 RWLNK
+441 
-446 PFVFLVALIQY
+446 
-457 QLNFF
+457 

>member
-19 DNESSKKYRNL
+19 DNESSKKHRNL

-37 KVRYDKVSS
+37 KVPYDKVSS
-46 TTSSR
+46 TTSST

-59 KGHGQVYYE
+59 KDYRRVYYQA
-68 TNKKKNNDEENVF
+68 NKKKNNDEENVF
-81 YDPNESTKL
+81 SDPNESTKL
-90 YHNECPEQGPDVE
+90 YHNECPERGPDVE

-125 CSPLQEDDNKP
+125 CSPLQEDDNEP

-276 SRADYKIEQNT
+276 SRADYKIGQNT
-287 VKKSDDTVFVNKEAN
+287 VKESDDTVFMNKEAN
-302 KKTDLQREGNVNN
+302 KKTDLKREGNVNN

-332 SKANTVDK
+332 SKANTVGK
-340 DNSGYKRKRKS
+340 DNSGYKRKRRS

-363 SKHVSLRMMYNHLTL
+363 SKHVSLRMMYNHLTV
-378 SCSPS
+378 SCPPS

-390 FAGSPVF
+390 LAGSPVF

-403 ILFFIY
+403 ILFFI
-409 FIFLTTYLLIFNYSL
+409 
-424 FLFRVILFYS
+424 
-434 ININIQV
+434 
-441 RWLNK
+441 
-446 PFVFLVALIQY
+446 
-457 QLNFF
+457 

>member
-19 DNESSKKYRNL
+19 DNESSKKHRNL
-30 TTIKCKK
+30 TTVKCKK

-46 TTSSR
+46 TTSST

-59 KGHGQVYYE
+59 KDYRRVYYQA
-68 TNKKKNNDEENVF
+68 NKKKNNNEENVF
-81 YDPNESTKL
+81 SDPNESTKL
-90 YHNECPEQGPDVE
+90 YHNECPEQDPGVE
-103 VLGSDELS
+103 VLGPDELS

-147 IVPDTEVYDYG
+147 IVPDTEDPYVDEVYDYG

-177 SPRFGYNNGDDSK
+177 SHLFGYDNGDYSK

-209 VNLLTAAKSQLSH
+209 VNLLTAAKSQLAH

-235 YTQPQSP
+235 FTQPQSP

-252 QDVNLTADCS
+252 QDMNLTADCS

-276 SRADYKIEQNT
+276 SRADYKIGQNT
-287 VKKSDDTVFVNKEAN
+287 VKESDDTVFINKEAN
-302 KKTDLQREGNVNN
+302 KKTDLKRRERNVNN
-315 DPGKVS
+315 DPGKMS
-321 KQTTFDGKLST
+321 KQTTLDGKLSKI
-332 SKANTVDK
+332 KASTDDQN
-340 DNSGYKRKRKS
+340 NSGYKRKRRS
-351 SAEADDNMWPME
+351 STEADDNMLPLE
-363 SKHVSLRMMYNHLTL
+363 SKPVSLRMMYNHLIF
-378 SCSPS
+378 SFSPS
-383 SVASKRF
+383 STASKRF
-390 FAGSPVF
+390 LAGFPVF
-397 ASPQNS
+397 ASLQNS
-403 ILFFIY
+403 I
-409 FIFLTTYLLIFNYSL
+409 S
-424 FLFRVILFYS
+424 FLFILFSSQLIYS
-434 ININIQV
+434 YLITAF
-441 RWLNK
+441 
-446 PFVFLVALIQY
+446 FV
-457 QLNFF
+457 

>member
-1 MFDHYFRK
+1 MFDYYFRK

-19 DNESSKKYRNL
+19 DNESSKKHRNL
-30 TTIKCKK
+30 TTVKCKK

-59 KGHGQVYYE
+59 KDHGQVYYE
-68 TNKKKNNDEENVF
+68 ANKKKNNDEENVF
-81 YDPNESTKL
+81 SDPNESTKL
-90 YHNECPEQGPDVE
+90 YHNECPERGPDVE

-125 CSPLQEDDNKP
+125 CSPLQEDDNEP

-147 IVPDTEVYDYG
+147 IVPDTEDPYVDEVYDYG

-177 SPRFGYNNGDDSK
+177 SPLFGYNNGDDSK

-209 VNLLTAAKSQLSH
+209 VNLLTAAKSQLVH

-287 VKKSDDTVFVNKEAN
+287 VKDSDDTVFMNKESN
-302 KKTDLQREGNVNN
+302 KKKEGKEGNVNN

-332 SKANTVDK
+332 SKANTGGK
-340 DNSGYKRKRKS
+340 DNCGYKRKRRS
-351 SAEADDNMWPME
+351 SAEADDNMWPLE
-363 SKHVSLRMMYNHLTL
+363 SKHVSPRMTYNHLTL

-383 SVASKRF
+383 STASKRF
-390 FAGSPVF
+390 LAGTLVF
-397 ASPQNS
+397 DSLQNS
-403 ILFFIY
+403 F
-409 FIFLTTYLLIFNYSL
+409 L
-424 FLFRVILFYS
+424 FLFILFS
-434 ININIQV
+434 SQ
-441 RWLNK
+441 
-446 PFVFLVALIQY
+446 LI
-457 QLNFF
+457 

>member
-19 DNESSKKYRNL
+19 DNESSKKHRNL
-30 TTIKCKK
+30 TTVKCKK

-51 EEKKCYSY
+51 EQKKCYSD
-59 KGHGQVYYE
+59 KDHGQVYYE
-68 TNKKKNNDEENVF
+68 ANKKKNNDEENVF
-81 YDPNESTKL
+81 SDPNESTKL

-103 VLGSDELS
+103 VLGSNELS

-147 IVPDTEVYDYG
+147 IVPDTEDPYVDEVYDYG

-177 SPRFGYNNGDDSK
+177 SHLFGYDNGDYSK

-209 VNLLTAAKSQLSH
+209 VNLLTAAKSQLAH

-235 YTQPQSP
+235 FTQPQSP

-252 QDVNLTADCS
+252 QDMNLTADCS

-276 SRADYKIEQNT
+276 SRADYKIGQNT
-287 VKKSDDTVFVNKEAN
+287 VKESDDTVFINKEAN
-302 KKTDLQREGNVNN
+302 KKTDLKRRERNVNN
-315 DPGKVS
+315 DPGKMS
-321 KQTTFDGKLST
+321 KQTTLDGKLSKI
-332 SKANTVDK
+332 KASTDDQN
-340 DNSGYKRKRKS
+340 NSGYKRKRRS
-351 SAEADDNMWPME
+351 STEADDNMLPLE
-363 SKHVSLRMMYNHLTL
+363 SKPVSLRMMYNHLIF
-378 SCSPS
+378 SFSPS
-383 SVASKRF
+383 STASKRF
-390 FAGSPVF
+390 LAGFPVF
-397 ASPQNS
+397 ASLQNS
-403 ILFFIY
+403 I
-409 FIFLTTYLLIFNYSL
+409 S
-424 FLFRVILFYS
+424 FLFILFSSQLIYS
-434 ININIQV
+434 YLITAF
-441 RWLNK
+441 
-446 PFVFLVALIQY
+446 FV
-457 QLNFF
+457 

>member
-1 MFDHYFRK
+1 MFSEGCKTQRCLTIKNNLHVYFRK

-19 DNESSKKYRNL
+19 DNESSKKHRNL
-30 TTIKCKK
+30 TTVKCKK

-51 EEKKCYSY
+51 EEKKCYSD
-59 KGHGQVYYE
+59 KDRGKVYSE
-68 TNKKKNNDEENVF
+68 ANKKKNNDEENVF

-125 CSPLQEDDNKP
+125 CSPLQEDDNEP

-147 IVPDTEVYDYG
+147 IVPDTEDPYVDEVHDYG

-177 SPRFGYNNGDDSK
+177 SPLFGYNNGDDSK

-209 VNLLTAAKSQLSH
+209 VNLLTAAKSQLAH

-252 QDVNLTADCS
+252 QDMNLTADCS
-262 VSLLPHGMRNEEVE
+262 VSLLPHGVRNEVVE
-276 SRADYKIEQNT
+276 SRADYKIGQKK
-287 VKKSDDTVFVNKEAN
+287 VKESDDTVFMNKETN
-302 KKTDLQREGNVNN
+302 
-315 DPGKVS
+315 
-321 KQTTFDGKLST
+321 TFDGKLST
-332 SKANTVDK
+332 SKANTVGK
-340 DNSGYKRKRKS
+340 DNCGYKRKRRS

-363 SKHVSLRMMYNHLTL
+363 SKHVSLRTMYNHLIF
-378 SCSPS
+378 SCPPS
-383 SVASKRF
+383 STASKRF
-390 FAGSPVF
+390 FSRF
-397 ASPQNS
+397 SSLCLSSKFN
-403 ILFFIY
+403 
-409 FIFLTTYLLIFNYSL
+409 FIFY
-424 FLFRVILFYS
+424 LFYFPHNLFT
-434 ININIQV
+434 NI
-441 RWLNK
+441 
-446 PFVFLVALIQY
+446 
-457 QLNFF
+457 

>member
-1 MFDHYFRK
+1 MTIKNNLHVYFRK

-19 DNESSKKYRNL
+19 DNESSKKHRNL
-30 TTIKCKK
+30 TTVKCKK

-46 TTSSR
+46 TTSST

-59 KGHGQVYYE
+59 KDYRWVYYQA
-68 TNKKKNNDEENVF
+68 NKKKNNDEENVF
-81 YDPNESTKL
+81 SDPNESTKL
-90 YHNECPEQGPDVE
+90 YHNECPERGPDVE

-125 CSPLQEDDNKP
+125 CSPLQEDDNEP

-147 IVPDTEVYDYG
+147 IVPDTEDPYVDEVHDYG

-177 SPRFGYNNGDDSK
+177 SPLFGYNNGDDSK

-209 VNLLTAAKSQLSH
+209 VNLLTAAKSQLAH

-252 QDVNLTADCS
+252 QDMNLTADCS
-262 VSLLPHGMRNEEVE
+262 VSLLPHGMRNEVVE
-276 SRADYKIEQNT
+276 SRADYKIGQKK
-287 VKKSDDTVFVNKEAN
+287 VKESDDTVFMNKETN
-302 KKTDLQREGNVNN
+302 
-315 DPGKVS
+315 
-321 KQTTFDGKLST
+321 TFDGKLST
-332 SKANTVDK
+332 SKANTVGK
-340 DNSGYKRKRKS
+340 DNCGYKRKRRS

-363 SKHVSLRMMYNHLTL
+363 SKHVSLRMMYNHLTV
-378 SCSPS
+378 SCPPS

-390 FAGSPVF
+390 LAGSPVF

-424 FLFRVILFYS
+424 FLFRVILFLF
-434 ININIQV
+434 N
-441 RWLNK
+441 
-446 PFVFLVALIQY
+446 
-457 QLNFF
+457 